1 MALPSSGTLTMA
13 DIAGEF
19 GGSVPHSLS
28 EYYRGGS
35 LVPDTSLTASI
46 PTSGLIK
53 LSDFYGTQ
61 AAWGATITSERF
73 VSDDGGDPPVDI
85 FDYGYYPVQSSGS
98 ISDTTVDT
106 LSNATVVEFRHESPL
121 TDAEPDDNQ
130 SYSFSLQGS
139 IAQNAISSFIVTPP
153 GESYTFNVPASG
165 SGINIGR
172 IFGES
177 NQTFFFF
184 YFQSSGNTFWR
195 FIGQSNQSGNIVY
208 PFGQPTSGSVSVGI
222 VITT

>member
-35 LVPDTSLTASI
+35 LVLDTSLTASI

-73 VSDDGGDPPVDI
+73 VSDDGDDPPVDI
-85 FDYGYYPVQSSGS
+85 FDYGYYPVQNSGS

-106 LSNATVVEFRHESPL
+106 LSNATVVEFRHERPA
-121 TDAEPDDNQ
+121 TGAQ
-130 SYSFSLQGS
+130 YYYFSLQGS

-165 SGINIGR
+165 SNINIGK

-177 NQTFFFF
+177 NQTFYF
-184 YFQSSGNTFWR
+184 YYSQSRGNTTWLFQ
-195 FIGQSNQSGNIVY
+195 GLSGNIVY

>member
-35 LVPDTSLTASI
+35 LVLDTSLTASI

-73 VSDDGGDPPVDI
+73 VSDDGDDPPVDI
-85 FDYGYYPVQSSGS
+85 FDYGYYPVQNSGS
-98 ISDTTVDT
+98 ISDTTAV
-106 LSNATVVEFRHESPL
+106 
-121 TDAEPDDNQ
+121 
-130 SYSFSLQGS
+130 
-139 IAQNAISSFIVTPP
+139 
-153 GESYTFNVPASG
+153 SYTHL
-165 SGINIGR
+165 
-172 IFGES
+172 
-177 NQTFFFF
+177 TL
-184 YFQSSGNTFWR
+184 
-195 FIGQSNQSGNIVY
+195 
-208 PFGQPTSGSVSVGI
+208 PTTPYV
-222 VITT
+222 

>member
-1 MALPSSGTLTMA
+1 M
-13 DIAGEF
+13 DII
-19 GGSVPHSLS
+19 LS
-28 EYYRGGS
+28 
-35 LVPDTSLTASI
+35 
-46 PTSGLIK
+46 
-53 LSDFYGTQ
+53 
-61 AAWGATITSERF
+61 
-73 VSDDGGDPPVDI
+73 
-85 FDYGYYPVQSSGS
+85 QSSGS

-106 LSNATVVEFRHESPL
+106 LSNATVVNSLDMRGHLQVQFLMDSQE
-121 TDAEPDDNQ
+121 
-130 SYSFSLQGS
+130 YYFSLQGS
-139 IAQNAISSFIVTPP
+139 IAQDAISSFIVTPP

-184 YFQSSGNTFWR
+184 YSQSNGNTFWQ
-195 FIGQSNQSGNIVY
+195 FTGQGNQSGNIVY